1 MDNIWEYIIRVD
13 SDLSGAIKD
22 LLELEAINARL
33 QNQNLENARKSRE
46 ESAARKQLAEDAKQA
61 AQAQI
66 AAELG
71 VSKAME
77 NQKGII
83 EELRSRIKLLKQ
95 GREQADDVASI
106 NKYNSALQISQKQL
120 NELTGATDKFKGSN
134 GFWRDMQG
142 WVLGALAVDR
152 VADWTGKIF
161 TAQSAVEGFKLSLN
175 RLVGEQQAA
184 QIEQQLKALIV
195 DTPLQF
201 EGAVKGVERLIF
213 AYQNAG
219 QSTQTLVKDFQAYG
233 NVARGNEENLKGL
246 IKALEDTGNQ
256 GKLTGQEILQFGNAG
271 VNIIGLLAESTGK
284 TRKEIKAM
292 QADGTLSFD
301 LVREALIKAGSEGGK
316 FAGAMS
322 VAMTTVSGRVSNFKD
337 AVFFAMANVGDYFKE
352 SAKGIV
358 TWGTSLIQTFFGT
371 ESQTKRTIDV
381 VKTAVGAWVAYEV
394 VTRAS
399 AAASVVWNGVQR
411 AGLIIKGQAILA
423 TEAYIGMTIA
433 ETEAQIAATTAARS
447 FNATLAANPIGLIVL
462 AIGAAVTA
470 YQLYSNSVESA
481 QEEQKKFA
489 ADVASTLTPLK
500 AEQSEFNLLT
510 KSVLNNKL
518 SIDERNKA
526 LDTLK
531 EKFPEQMKGISNL
544 KEAESN
550 LGTVIRAT
558 NNDYV
563 IRAKLLENEVRIKNN
578 LAIAEKNIADKIL
591 LESQLKGASTT
602 RTTMVVG
609 TSGQAQV
616 FKAESEIIKE
626 NIAVKEKAI
635 QQAMKYN
642 QNIAEQSERV
652 TKQLVYNYN
661 EEAKAA
667 GKAGA
672 ATGKANKE
680 KIDSIKTLALIQE
693 KAANDALEKTRR
705 TEQKSLELE
714 RDIAI
719 QRINDSKASETKKSA
734 ERLKI
739 VEKYFVDSSKLTNK
753 YDDEEAKQQQKAN
766 EKWLKENYEMH
777 KDVIE
782 QAAKRMAEVQKLN
795 EKDYKEK
802 QKLDEKAAKE
812 TEKLNQDK
820 YELFDKMRILDKISH
835 AKTSKEV
842 VEIENEEKE
851 KILIDTQEYYR
862 KLLILAQLKL
872 ARAKTTFGEE
882 STEAK
887 VALADMIL
895 AEQDFTKISITLT
908 EFRSAKFKDGLDKD
922 KEEFQKAF
930 NFIASVANGFF
941 GIIEKGI
948 DQSLARTTD
957 LVEKAQLENQKQAVD
972 IAKQGLSAIG
982 SFVDGDIVGGVF
994 KAVGTVINA
1003 FETVGQASERVA
1015 QARMEQAINLLNDY
1029 LEVVRKDVDEI
1040 VAYFDKV
1047 NDTYQDLAKNDPLA
1061 EFSKASLADIIGME
1075 VERGELIQSNYEK
1088 SINAAESFKN
1098 KQLSDLENVYGKLE
1112 DKENERYRTE
1122 VDNINKKFDSE
1133 VNFINK
1139 VFELEVQKINL
1150 KYDLIEQKANQA
1162 YSAETLAITAAGSAQ
1177 LEALITNETSLASVR
1192 NEFAAKR
1199 LAVEQSFPLASK
1211 AITEDMTQTEIDAIN
1226 ASIKARDEQ
1235 FAKIQAWYNDE
1246 LIFIAT
1252 SEGQKRKEYTDTEK
1266 IQNQI
1271 RDNLEL
1277 AALKFESA
1285 EITRNKE
1292 KQDEIIREE
1301 KYKNKQLIS
1310 AQIEKDGALIG
1321 LEIGHKL
1328 ILEQMETAHVA
1339 EMEKINKAYN
1349 DNIIAITRQRDAD
1362 IAASFANLQSL
1373 VSAEIDAITRAM
1385 EASAAKGTDAYR
1397 AMAAELERLLAL
1409 QRTINGGTL
1418 TPFTP
1423 NRNNNGDTIP
1433 FVPNIPLDIPTGF
1446 YKGTERLPNM
1456 SGRSGIDTEL
1466 IRADVGERIMQT
1478 GINNQLKSFFG
1489 RDLTNNELAFRA
1501 MNSTMPMMNYE
1512 MLANLNN
1519 NTNFTDKEL
1528 LSEMKS
1534 INKGLKNLKQV
1545 NVDVKNGHPTVTERS
1560 SNRMIIHA

>member
-1 MDNIWEYIIRVD
+1 MENVWEYLIRVD

-46 ESAARKQLAEDAKQA
+46 EATARKQLAEEAKQA

-71 VSKAME
+71 VSKALDG
-77 NQKGII
+77 QKGII
-83 EELRSRIKLLKQ
+83 EELRARIKLLKQ

-106 NKYNSALQISQKQL
+106 NKYNAALQVSQKQL

-134 GFWRDMQG
+134 GFWREMQG
-142 WVLGALAVDR
+142 WVMGALAGSIIT
-152 VADWTGKIF
+152 DWTGKIF
-161 TAQSAVEGFKLSLN
+161 AAQTQIEGFKLSLN
-175 RLVGEQQAA
+175 RLVGEQQATKIFNELTA
-184 QIEQQLKALIV
+184 AIAK
-195 DTPLQF
+195 TPLEF
-201 EGAVKGVERLIF
+201 EGATKGVEKLIF
-213 AYQNAG
+213 AYQDANK
-219 QSTQTLVKDFQAYG
+219 STKNIVNDFVAFG
-233 NVARGNEENLKGL
+233 NVAKGNEENLKGITKGL
-246 IKALEDTGNQ
+246 ADTAAAGKATAQEFNQ
-256 GKLTGQEILQFGNAG
+256 FSNAG
-271 VNIIGLLAESTGK
+271 VNLFQLLADSTGMS
-284 TRKEIKAM
+284 RKELLKFRE
-292 QADGTLSFD
+292 DGKISFD
-301 LVREALIKAGSEGGK
+301 MVRDAILKAGSEGGR
-316 FAGAMS
+316 FFGAM
-322 VAMTTVSGRVSNFKD
+322 TVQSQTVGGKISNFKD
-337 AVFFAMANVGDYFKE
+337 VVFQSMGAVGNQFADV
-352 SAKGIV
+352 AKKVIAF
-358 TWGTSLIQTFFGT
+358 GTSTISSLFGT
-371 ESQTKRTIDV
+371 ESQAKRTIDL
-381 VKTAVGAWVAYEV
+381 VKTGVAVWASYEIA
-394 VTRAS
+394 TRAS
-399 AAASVVWNGVQR
+399 AAATVIWNGVQR

-470 YQLYSNSVESA
+470 YQLYSNSVEAA
-481 QEEQKKFA
+481 QEEQRKFA
-489 ADVASTLTPLK
+489 TDVANAITPLK
-500 AEQSEFNLLT
+500 AEQSEFNNLT
-510 KSVLNNKL
+510 KAVLNNKL

-526 LDTLK
+526 LDTLQ
-531 EKFPEQMKGISNL
+531 EKFPAQMKGINNL
-544 KEAESN
+544 KDAEQN
-550 LGTVIRAT
+550 LGSVIRAT
-558 NNDYV
+558 NNDFV
-563 IRAKLLENEVRIKNN
+563 IRAKLLENEVRVKNN

-591 LESQLKGASTT
+591 LESQLKGASTS

-609 TSGQAQV
+609 TSGQVQV
-616 FKAESEIIKE
+616 FKAESELIKE
-626 NIAVKEKAI
+626 NIALKDKAI

-652 TKQLVYNYN
+652 TKQLVYNYEK
-661 EEAKAA
+661 EEKAA
-667 GKAGA
+667 AGA
-672 ATGKANKE
+672 GAGTGKANKE

-693 KAANDALEKTRR
+693 KAANDSLEKTRR
-705 TEQKSLELE
+705 TEQRSLELE

-753 YDDEEAKQQQKAN
+753 YDDEEEKNQKKRLEFSKGIDKALADAKLDAIVKNQKEISKIEEKN
-766 EKWLKENYEMH
+766 EKE
-777 KDVIE
+777 
-782 QAAKRMAEVQKLN
+782 R
-795 EKDYKEK
+795 
-802 QKLDEKAAKE
+802 
-812 TEKLNQDK
+812 EKLVKDQ
-820 YELFDKMRILDKISH
+820 YELIDKLRILDKISH
-835 AKTSKEV
+835 AKNSKEV
-842 VEIENEEKE
+842 IEIENKEKE

-862 KLLILAQLKL
+862 KLLILSQLKL

-882 STEAK
+882 SKEAK
-887 VALADMIL
+887 LALADMIL
-895 AEQDFTKISITLT
+895 AEQDFTQISIKLT
-908 EFRSAKFKDGLDKD
+908 EFRSDKFKDGLDKNKD
-922 KEEFQKAF
+922 EAQKAF
-930 NFIASVANGFF
+930 NFIASTANSFF
-941 GIIEKGI
+941 NIIEKGI
-948 DQSLARTTD
+948 DQSLSRTTD

-972 IAKQGLSAIG
+972 IARQGLDAIA
-982 SFVDGDIVGGVF
+982 SFASGDIVGGIF

-1047 NDTYQDLAKNDPLA
+1047 NDTYQGLAKNDPLA

-1075 VERGELIQSNYEK
+1075 VKRGELIQSNYEK

-1098 KQLSDLENVYGKLE
+1098 KQLSDLESVYGKLE
-1112 DKENERYRTE
+1112 DKENERYRIE
-1122 VDNINKKFDSE
+1122 VDNINKKYD
-1133 VNFINK
+1133 
-1139 VFELEVQKINL
+1139 LEIQKINS
-1150 KYDLIEQKANQA
+1150 KYDLINEKANQA

-1177 LEALITNETSLASVR
+1177 LEALITNEASLASVR
-1192 NEFAAKR
+1192 DEFAAKR

-1211 AITEDMTQTEIDAIN
+1211 AITENMTQTEIDAIN
-1226 ASIKARDEQ
+1226 ASIAARDEQ
-1235 FAKIQAWYNDE
+1235 FAKIQAWYNEE

-1271 RDNLEL
+1271 RDNLEI
-1277 AALKFESA
+1277 AAIKFEA
-1285 EITRNKE
+1285 DEILRNKE
-1292 KQDEIIREE
+1292 KQDAIVKAENE
-1301 KYKNKQLIS
+1301 KNVLL
-1310 AQIEKDGALIG
+1310 AGA
-1321 LEIGHKL
+1321 EVAHKL
-1328 ILEQMETAHVA
+1328 VLEQIETAHIS
-1339 EMEKINKAYN
+1339 EMERINKAYN
-1349 DNIIAITRQRDAD
+1349 DSIIAITKQRDAD

-1409 QRTINGGTL
+1409 QRTINGGSL
-1418 TPFTP
+1418 
-1423 NRNNNGDTIP
+1423 IP
-1433 FVPNIPLDIPTGF
+1433 VIPNIPIDIPRGF
-1446 YKGTERLPNM
+1446 KDGTERLPNM
-1456 SGRSGIDTEL
+1456 SGKTGIDTEL

-1512 MLANLNN
+1512 MLANMNN

-1545 NVDVKNGHPTVTERS
+1545 NVDVRNGYPTVTERS

>member
-46 ESAARKQLAEDAKQA
+46 EAAARKQLAEDAKQA

-134 GFWRDMQG
+134 GFWREMQG
-142 WVLGALAVDR
+142 WVVGALAVDR
-152 VADWTGKIF
+152 VTDWTGKIF

-219 QSTQTLVKDFQAYG
+219 QSTKTLVKDFQAYG

-271 VNIIGLLAESTGK
+271 VNIIGLLADSTGK

-352 SAKGIV
+352 SAKGVV

-381 VKTAVGAWVAYEV
+381 VKTAVGAWLAYEV
-394 VTRAS
+394 ATRAS
-399 AAASVVWNGVQR
+399 AAASIVWNGIQR

-462 AIGAAVTA
+462 AIGAAVSA
-470 YQLYSNSVESA
+470 YQLYSNSVEAA
-481 QEEQKKFA
+481 QEEQKKLSSGI
-489 ADVASTLTPLK
+489 ADALAPLRT
-500 AEQSEFNLLT
+500 EQLEFNKLS
-510 KSVLNNKL
+510 KEVLNNKL
-518 SIDERNKA
+518 TIDQRNKA
-526 LDTLK
+526 LDTLQ
-531 EKFPEQMKGISNL
+531 EKFPVQMKGIGDL
-544 KEAESN
+544 KEAELK
-550 LGTVIRAT
+550 LGGVIRST
-558 NNDYV
+558 NNDFV
-563 IRAKLLENEVRIKNN
+563 NRAKLLENEVRLNYNREKANIWLKEQIELEGK
-578 LAIAEKNIADKIL
+578 LAN
-591 LESQLKGASTT
+591 ASTKST
-602 RTTMVVG
+602 FMVTG
-609 TSGQAQV
+609 TAGNVQQ
-616 FKAESEIIKE
+616 FDSERVAI
-626 NIAVKEKAI
+626 EKAI
-635 QQAMKYN
+635 AARKRWVEN
-642 QNIAEQSERV
+642 ANNANKEIAEYSDRI
-652 TKQLVYNYN
+652 TSKLVFNYK
-661 EEAKAA
+661 EEEKAA
-667 GKAGA
+667 AGA
-672 ATGKANKE
+672 GAGTGNANKE

-693 KAANDALEKTRR
+693 KAANDSLEKTRR
-705 TEQKSLELE
+705 TEQRSLELE

-753 YDDEEAKQQQKAN
+753 YDDEEEKNQKKRLEFSKGIDKALADAKLEAIVKSQKEISKIE
-766 EKWLKENYEMH
+766 EKNGKE
-777 KDVIE
+777 
-782 QAAKRMAEVQKLN
+782 R
-795 EKDYKEK
+795 
-802 QKLDEKAAKE
+802 
-812 TEKLNQDK
+812 EKLLKDQ
-820 YELFDKMRILDKISH
+820 YELIDKLRILDKISH
-835 AKTSKEV
+835 AKNSKEV
-842 VEIENEEKE
+842 IEIENKEKE
-851 KILIDTQEYYR
+851 KILLDTQEYYR

-882 STEAK
+882 SKEAK
-887 VALADMIL
+887 LALADMIL
-895 AEQDFTKISITLT
+895 AEQDFTQISIKLT
-908 EFRSAKFKDGLDKD
+908 EFRSDKFKDGLDKNKD
-922 KEEFQKAF
+922 EAQKAF
-930 NFIASVANGFF
+930 NFIALTANSFF
-941 GIIEKGI
+941 NIIEKGI
-948 DQSLARTTD
+948 DQSLSRTTD

-972 IAKQGLSAIG
+972 IARQGLDAIA
-982 SFVDGDIVGGVF
+982 SFASGDIVGGVF

-1047 NDTYQDLAKNDPLA
+1047 NDTYQGLAKNDPLA

-1075 VERGELIQSNYEK
+1075 VKRGELIQSNYEK
-1088 SINAAESFKN
+1088 SISAAESYKN
-1098 KQLSDLENVYGKLE
+1098 KQLSDLESVYGKLE
-1112 DKENERYRTE
+1112 DKESERYRID
-1122 VDNINKKFDSE
+1122 VDNINKKYD
-1133 VNFINK
+1133 
-1139 VFELEVQKINL
+1139 LEIQKINA
-1150 KYDLIEQKANQA
+1150 KYDLINEKANQA
-1162 YSAETLAITAAGSAQ
+1162 YSAETLAITAAGSKQ
-1177 LEALITNETSLASVR
+1177 LEALITNEASLASVR
-1192 NEFAAKR
+1192 DEFAAKR

-1211 AITEDMTQTEIDAIN
+1211 AITDDMTQAEIDAIN

-1235 FAKIQAWYNDE
+1235 FAKIQSWYNDE

-1271 RDNLEL
+1271 RDNLVL
-1277 AALKFESA
+1277 AAIKFEA
-1285 EITRNKE
+1285 DEIQRNKD
-1292 KQDEIIREE
+1292 KQDALVKAENE
-1301 KYKNKQLIS
+1301 KNVLL
-1310 AQIEKDGALIG
+1310 AGA
-1321 LEIGHKL
+1321 EVAHKL
-1328 ILEQMETAHVA
+1328 ILEQIEAAHA
-1339 EMEKINKAYN
+1339 SEMERINKAYN
-1349 DNIIAITRQRDAD
+1349 DSILAITKQRDAD

-1409 QRTINGGTL
+1409 QRTINGGSL
-1418 TPFTP
+1418 
-1423 NRNNNGDTIP
+1423 IP
-1433 FVPNIPLDIPTGF
+1433 VVPNIPIDIPRGF
-1446 YKGTERLPNM
+1446 KEGTERLPNM
-1456 SGRSGIDTEL
+1456 SGRSGVDTEL

-1489 RDLTNNELAFRA
+1489 RDLTNKELAFRA

-1512 MLANLNN
+1512 MLANMNN

-1545 NVDVKNGHPTVTERS
+1545 NVDVRNGHPTVTERS
-1560 SNRMIIHA
+1560 SNRMIIYS